1 MTTVSFYTSCP
12 TLSFLEFQ
20 SGKFLRRKDTF
31 TGQETM
37 CMDVKAQQA
46 ARLGAPGVC
55 YDINSASSNTYR
67 ILTDKIFFLL
77 SLQIFFQD
85 LVISL
90 ER

>member
-1 MTTVSFYTSCP
+1 MTVSFYTSCP

-55 YDINSASSNTYR
+55 YDNSASSNTNR